1 MVSKKLKNY
10 YGTHFIT
17 LNVYYQALD
26 LRVNSEI
33 EHSGQQQHNTTD
45 TSSQVAGGSSTDAV
59 SAPQPPSQTPDSQPT
74 VVC

>member
-1 MVSKKLKNY
+1 MKNY

-17 LNVYYQALD
+17 LNVYYQAFD

-33 EHSGQQQHNTTD
+33 AHSGQQQHNTTD

-59 SAPQPPSQTPDSQPT
+59 HTPQHPSQTPDSQPT
-74 VVC
+74 VVCGA